1 MSLKYTV
8 VLVWAICLSCK
19 VVMTGCEVV
28 LVNRNVTDS
37 FRVGK
42 DGCTSDKSVCKS
54 NATCQPDGS
63 CFCNSESLSYRNPV
77 LETKGSEIVYSDS
90 YGCIDNEIIRF
101 GAGKCSVAC
110 FMSIMSPVCSL
121 FSWL

>member
-1 MSLKYTV
+1 MTFKICYNNINKMLGMHYRYLCLLPKLSLVFGKYV
-8 VLVWAICLSCK
+8 FKIHSGVSVGYFLWYK

-42 DGCTSDKSVCKS
+42 DGCTSDTSVCKS

-63 CFCNSESLSYRNPV
+63 CLCNSKRPSY
-77 LETKGSEIVYSDS
+77 
-90 YGCIDNEIIRF
+90 
-101 GAGKCSVAC
+101 
-110 FMSIMSPVCSL
+110 
-121 FSWL
+121 